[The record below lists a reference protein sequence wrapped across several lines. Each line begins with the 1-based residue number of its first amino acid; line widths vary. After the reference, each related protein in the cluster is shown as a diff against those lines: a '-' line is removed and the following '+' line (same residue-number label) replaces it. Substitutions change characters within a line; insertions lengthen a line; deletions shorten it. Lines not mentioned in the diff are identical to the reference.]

1 MENHAE
7 NKPNNS
13 QMCADAA
20 CETRVT
26 LVLWLWTSKS
36 GFKGWNKLQCR
47 GHVESI
53 IFSIFETAITTL
65 SKRPSHVTW
74 VALKQTRR
82 AENVCD
88 MIMHHYVCCSRCY
101 HTFPGDQCTI
111 GLEDLAELQEA
122 YNSDVGTYS
131 TLIPSLDPSTYKSHF
146 AVLLLHSIRWLKGLS
161 TEEFK
166 LWVHQLNSRMM
177 WTCQC
182 NHVVFF
188 KTWMFNWYTMQCCY
202 IKEDR
207 RQQSDSWDHFGE
219 FLCI

>member
-13 QMCADAA
+13 QMCADTA

-65 SKRPSHVTW
+65 SKRPSQVTW

-111 GLEDLAELQEA
+111 GLEDLAELQE
-122 YNSDVGTYS
+122 GIQLWCGHLFHTYS
-131 TLIPSLDPSTYKSHF
+131 ISGPINLQKSFCGTTFTQYKM
-146 AVLLLHSIRWLKGLS
+146 A
-161 TEEFK
+161 
-166 LWVHQLNSRMM
+166 
-177 WTCQC
+177 
-182 NHVVFF
+182 
-188 KTWMFNWYTMQCCY
+188 
-202 IKEDR
+202 
-207 RQQSDSWDHFGE
+207 
-219 FLCI
+219 